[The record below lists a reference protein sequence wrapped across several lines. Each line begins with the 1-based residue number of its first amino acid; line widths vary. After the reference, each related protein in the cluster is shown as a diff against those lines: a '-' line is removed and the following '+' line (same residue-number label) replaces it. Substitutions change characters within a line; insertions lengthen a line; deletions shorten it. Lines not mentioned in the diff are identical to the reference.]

1 MTKMAEMTAH
11 RARRPRSGQCGTRMA
26 TRVCAL
32 SRALCHYQTMH
43 GWRARCRRQNEA
55 SQRSAIIVSPHRHQ
69 PAGVGFGVVECRCLQ
84 APGRDGQ
91 GNRRQPNTFRA
102 HTSCML
108 RARAL
113 QWPDRVGVRVE
124 HRVIVACARCAP
136 AAGVGATAGHAC
148 AWSAR
153 QLQPACMHA
162 TPPARCMARPG

>member
-1 MTKMAEMTAH
+1 MIQDGGDGGEPRKATAFGSVRH
-11 RARRPRSGQCGTRMA
+11 TDGN
-26 TRVCAL
+26 TRV
-32 SRALCHYQTMH
+32 RAVQGSLPLPNHAWLACEVPTPERGKCM
-43 GWRARCRRQNEA
+43 
-55 SQRSAIIVSPHRHQ
+55 IVRPHRRQ
-69 PAGVGFGVVECRCLQ
+69 PAGAGFGVVECRCLQ